1 MSYETLTYEVADHVA
16 VLTYN
21 RPEQRNAI
29 GASAF
34 KEGKVPQ
41 WPNHG
46 L

>member
-1 MSYETLTYEVADHVA
+1 MFMRRDSHA
-16 VLTYN
+16 V
-21 RPEQRNAI
+21 

-34 KEGKVPQ
+34 KEGRTPQ